1 MSLKSIFI
9 LSVIILNGV
18 FHCPETHSKTTVHD
32 CDSHHECV
40 LEEENSCPEL
50 IKRALKK
57 KTDLGFDKGLIEDN
71 LLRRGFVH
79 YKAKCHGSPQY
90 LPSCN
95 HSTFLSH
102 QVFLI

>member
-1 MSLKSIFI
+1 MRLKSIFI

-18 FHCPETHSKTTVHD
+18 FHCPVMHSKTTLHD
-32 CDSHHECV
+32 CDSYHECF
-40 LEEENSCPEL
+40 LEEENSCLEL

-57 KTDLGFDKGLIEDN
+57 KTDLDFDKGLIEDK
-71 LLRRGFVH
+71 LLRRDFVH
-79 YKAKCHGSPQY
+79 YKAKYHGPPQY
-90 LPSCN
+90 LPPYN

>member
-9 LSVIILNGV
+9 LSVIILIGV
-18 FHCPETHSKTTVHD
+18 FHCPETHSKTTVHV

-50 IKRALKK
+50 IIRALKK
-57 KTDLGFDKGLIEDN
+57 KTDLEFDKGLIEDN
-71 LLRRGFVH
+71 LLSRDYVY
-79 YKAKCHGSPQY
+79 YKAKYHGPPQY
-90 LPSCN
+90 LPPYN
-95 HSTFLSH
+95 HSTYLSH

>member
-18 FHCPETHSKTTVHD
+18 FHCPETHSKTTLHD
-32 CDSHHECV
+32 YLIHHEYI
-40 LEEENSCPEL
+40 LDKENSCPDL
-50 IKRALKK
+50 IKRAIKK
-57 KTDLGFDKGLIEDN
+57 KINLEFDKGLIEIN
-71 LLRRGFVH
+71 LFNRDYVH
-79 YKAKCHGSPQY
+79 YKAKYHGPPQY
-90 LPSCN
+90 LPPYN

>member
-18 FHCPETHSKTTVHD
+18 FHCPETHSKTTVYD

-40 LEEENSCPEL
+40 LEEENSCPKL

-57 KTDLGFDKGLIEDN
+57 KTDLGFDKGVIKDN
-71 LLRRGFVH
+71 LLSRDFVH
-79 YKAKCHGSPQY
+79 VKAKYHGPHQY
-90 LPSCN
+90 LPPYN

>member
-1 MSLKSIFI
+1 MESSTVRKRIQKQQYMTVIVIMS
-9 LSVIILNGV
+9 
-18 FHCPETHSKTTVHD
+18 
-32 CDSHHECV
+32 V

-57 KTDLGFDKGLIEDN
+57 KTDLEFDKGLLEDN
-71 LLRRGFVH
+71 LLRSDYVH
-79 YKAKCHGSPQY
+79 YKAKYHGPPQY
-90 LPSCN
+90 LPPYN

>member
-9 LSVIILNGV
+9 LSVIMLSGV

-32 CDSHHECV
+32 CDGHYECV

-57 KTDLGFDKGLIEDN
+57 KSDLGFDKGLIEDN
-71 LLRRGFVH
+71 LLSRDCVH
-79 YKAKCHGSPQY
+79 VKAKYHGPPQY
-90 LPSCN
+90 LPPCN
-95 HSTFLSH
+95 HPTFLSH

>member
-18 FHCPETHSKTTVHD
+18 FHCPETHSKTTTHD
-32 CDSHHECV
+32 CVSHHECV

-57 KTDLGFDKGLIEDN
+57 K
-71 LLRRGFVH
+71 
-79 YKAKCHGSPQY
+79 KCEA
-90 LPSCN
+90 PSI
-95 HSTFLSH
+95 LAASH
-102 QVFLI
+102 NSFGIFFIY

>member
-1 MSLKSIFI
+1 MNLKSILI
-9 LSVIILNGV
+9 LFVIFLNGV
-18 FHCPETHSKTTVHD
+18 FHCPETHSKTTLYD
-32 CDSHHECV
+32 CVSHHECV

-57 KTDLGFDKGLIEDN
+57 KTDLEFDKGLIEYN
-71 LLRRGFVH
+71 LLSRDYVH
-79 YKAKCHGSPQY
+79 VKAKYHTPLQY
-90 LPSCN
+90 LPPYN

>member
-1 MSLKSIFI
+1 MSIKNIFI

-18 FHCPETHSKTTVHD
+18 FHCPETHSKKIVHD
-32 CDSHHECV
+32 CV
-40 LEEENSCPEL
+40 LEEENSCPKL

-57 KTDLGFDKGLIEDN
+57 KTYLGFDKGFIEDN
-71 LLRRGFVH
+71 LLSRDRVH
-79 YKAKCHGSPQY
+79 VKAKYHGPPQY
-90 LPSCN
+90 LPPYN

>member
-18 FHCPETHSKTTVHD
+18 FHCPETHSKTIVYD
-32 CDSHHECV
+32 CGSHHECV

-57 KTDLGFDKGLIEDN
+57 KTDLETDKGLIEDK
-71 LLRRGFVH
+71 LL
-79 YKAKCHGSPQY
+79 S
-90 LPSCN
+90 
-95 HSTFLSH
+95 LS
-102 QVFLI
+102 LIHI

>member
-1 MSLKSIFI
+1 MSLKSPFI
-9 LSVIILNGV
+9 LSVIILYGV
-18 FHCPETHSKTTVHD
+18 FHCPETHSKTTAQD
-32 CDSHHECV
+32 CVSHHECV

-57 KTDLGFDKGLIEDN
+57 KTSLEFDKGLIEVN
-71 LLRRGFVH
+71 LFRRDYLH
-79 YKAKCHGSPQY
+79 YNTKFGGPPLY
-90 LPSCN
+90 LPPYN

>member
-57 KTDLGFDKGLIEDN
+57 KTDLGFDKRLIEDN
-71 LLRRGFVH
+71 LLSRDH
-79 YKAKCHGSPQY
+79 INYKAKYHGPSQY
-90 LPSCN
+90 LLSYN

>member
-1 MSLKSIFI
+1 MRLKSIFI

-18 FHCPETHSKTTVHD
+18 FHCPETHSKTSLHGCVK
-32 CDSHHECV
+32 HHECV

-57 KTDLGFDKGLIEDN
+57 KTDLEFDKGLIEDK
-71 LLRRGFVH
+71 LLSRDYVN
-79 YKAKCHGSPQY
+79 YKAKYHIPPQY
-90 LPSCN
+90 LPPYN
-95 HSTFLSH
+95 HFTFLSH

>member
-32 CDSHHECV
+32 CDSHNECV

-57 KTDLGFDKGLIEDN
+57 KTDLEFDKGLIEDN
-71 LLRRGFVH
+71 LLSRDYVH
-79 YKAKCHGSPQY
+79 YKAKYHGPPQY
-90 LPSCN
+90 LPPYN

>member
-18 FHCPETHSKTTVHD
+18 FHCPEMHSKTTVHD

-40 LEEENSCPEL
+40 LEEGYSFSEL
-50 IKRALKK
+50 IKRTLKK
-57 KTDLGFDKGLIEDN
+57 KTDLEFDKGLIDDN
-71 LLRRGFVH
+71 LLSRDYVH
-79 YKAKCHGSPQY
+79 YKAKYHGPPQY
-90 LPSCN
+90 LPPYN
-95 HSTFLSH
+95 HSIFLSH

>member
-9 LSVIILNGV
+9 LSVIILNGI
-18 FHCPETHSKTTVHD
+18 FHCPEMHSKTKEHD
-32 CDSHHECV
+32 CFSNHNCV

-71 LLRRGFVH
+71 LLSRDYVH
-79 YKAKCHGSPQY
+79 VKAKYQGPPQY
-90 LPSCN
+90 LPPYN

>member
-18 FHCPETHSKTTVHD
+18 FHCPETHSKTTLHD
-32 CDSHHECV
+32 CVSHNECV

-50 IKRALKK
+50 IKRAFKK
-57 KTDLGFDKGLIEDN
+57 KTDLEFHKGLIQGN
-71 LLRRGFVH
+71 LLSRDYVH
-79 YKAKCHGSPQY
+79 YKAKYHDPPQY
-90 LPSCN
+90 LTPYN

>member
-18 FHCPETHSKTTVHD
+18 FHCPETHSKTKAHD
-32 CDSHHECV
+32 SDSHHECV
-40 LEEENSCPEL
+40 LEEENSCPQL

-57 KTDLGFDKGLIEDN
+57 KTDLEFDKGLIEDN
-71 LLRRGFVH
+71 HLCRNYVH
-79 YKAKCHGSPQY
+79 YKAKYHGPPQY
-90 LPSCN
+90 LPLYN
-95 HSTFLSH
+95 HSIFLSH

>member
-32 CDSHHECV
+32 CV

-57 KTDLGFDKGLIEDN
+57 KTDLEFDKGLIEDN
-71 LLRRGFVH
+71 LLSRDYVH
-79 YKAKCHGSPQY
+79 YKANYHGPPQY
-90 LPSCN
+90 LPPYN

>member
-9 LSVIILNGV
+9 LSVIILNGI
-18 FHCPETHSKTTVHD
+18 FQCPETHSKTKLHD
-32 CDSHHECV
+32 NV

-57 KTDLGFDKGLIEDN
+57 KTDLEFDKGLIEDN
-71 LLRRGFVH
+71 LLSRDYVH
-79 YKAKCHGSPQY
+79 YKAKYHGPPQY
-90 LPSCN
+90 LTPYN

>member
-18 FHCPETHSKTTVHD
+18 FHCLETHSKTTVHD
-32 CDSHHECV
+32 WFSHHECV

-57 KTDLGFDKGLIEDN
+57 KTDLEFDKGLIEDN
-71 LLRRGFVH
+71 LLRKNYVR
-79 YKAKCHGSPQY
+79 YKAKYHVCLLYTSPS
-90 LPSCN
+90 PRD
-95 HSTFLSH
+95 
-102 QVFLI
+102 

>member
-18 FHCPETHSKTTVHD
+18 FHCPETHSKTKLHD
-32 CDSHHECV
+32 CV
-40 LEEENSCPEL
+40 LEEKNSCPEL

-71 LLRRGFVH
+71 LLSRDYVH
-79 YKAKCHGSPQY
+79 YRAKYHGPPQY
-90 LPSCN
+90 LPPYN

>member
-18 FHCPETHSKTTVHD
+18 FHCPETHSKTKVHE
-32 CDSHHECV
+32 CGSHFECV
-40 LEEENSCPEL
+40 LEEESSCPDL

-57 KTDLGFDKGLIEDN
+57 KTDLEFDKGLIEDN
-71 LLRRGFVH
+71 LLSRE
-79 YKAKCHGSPQY
+79 YLYYNAKYHVPPQY
-90 LPSCN
+90 LPPYN

>member
-9 LSVIILNGV
+9 LFVIILNGV
-18 FHCPETHSKTTVHD
+18 FHCPETHSKKTVHD
-32 CDSHHECV
+32 CESHHECV
-40 LEEENSCPEL
+40 LEVENSCPEL

-71 LLRRGFVH
+71 LLRRDHVN
-79 YKAKCHGSPQY
+79 YKAKYYGPPQY
-90 LPSCN
+90 FPPYN

>member
-32 CDSHHECV
+32 CGSHHECV
-40 LEEENSCPEL
+40 LEEENNCPEL

-57 KTDLGFDKGLIEDN
+57 KTDIEFDKRFIEDN
-71 LLRRGFVH
+71 LIIRDYVH
-79 YKAKCHGSPQY
+79 YKAKYHGPLQY
-90 LPSCN
+90 LPPYN
-95 HSTFLSH
+95 HPKFLSH
-102 QVFLI
+102 QVFQI

>member
-18 FHCPETHSKTTVHD
+18 FHCPEMHSKTSVHD

-50 IKRALKK
+50 IKKALKK
-57 KTDLGFDKGLIEDN
+57 KPNLEFDKRLIEDN
-71 LLRRGFVH
+71 LLSRDYVH
-79 YKAKCHGSPQY
+79 NKAKYHGPLQY
-90 LPSCN
+90 LPSYN
-95 HSTFLSH
+95 HTTFLSH

>member
-18 FHCPETHSKTTVHD
+18 FHCPETHSKTKLHD
-32 CDSHHECV
+32 CV

-57 KTDLGFDKGLIEDN
+57 KTDLEFDKGSIEENLISRDY
-71 LLRRGFVH
+71 VH
-79 YKAKCHGSPQY
+79 YKSKYHGPPQY
-90 LPSCN
+90 LPPYN
-95 HSTFLSH
+95 YSTFLSH